1 MLLILGIPGFLQ
13 AALVTLPWSALALA
27 IWGIIVWRLLGRRPA
42 GQPEPG
48 AFAAR
53 GCAATPLVLSGL
65 LIPWLTALWPAPLAS
80 LLFWCAPALLAAL
93 AVSGSR
99 EHAYYGRGA
108 VAIFAPLA
116 AFQIQLMVYGA
127 LLFIGHILNGGSPI

>member
-1 MLLILGIPGFLQ
+1 MLLIFGIPGFLQ
-13 AALVTLPWSALALA
+13 FALVSMPWSALALA
-27 IWGIIVWRLLGRRPA
+27 IWGIMIWRLLRRKPD
-42 GQPEPG
+42 GEPELG

-53 GCAATPLVLSGL
+53 GCAAVPLLLSGA
-65 LIPWLTALWPAPLAS
+65 LIPWLTALWPAPLAA
-80 LLFWCAPALLAAL
+80 LLFWAAPALLAAL

-108 VAIFAPLA
+108 VSILAPLA
-116 AFQIQLMVYGA
+116 AFQVQLMVHGA